1 MIVSDSFSKIKK
13 VLKEHHC
20 ERYAKDKK
28 LLNNCI
34 IAELYDAEITN
45 LTDKKPGIIKG
56 GIGELKI
63 TKDKNYFTPAP
74 AAFTAKLSEEQLIQ
88 YFSTIQ
94 DINRWGPQEKPKHIP
109 TPEEAY
115 QFMKEV
121 QENMPKPPTV
131 TQMAKNFA
139 KATGKWAESGFK
151 VVTKK
156 RFKERL
162 ETCRGCSFWDEKAR
176 LGMGKCNHE
185 DCGCSKGKLWLKT
198 EKCPIKKWK

>member
-1 MIVSDSFSKIKK
+1 MIISDSFSKIKK
-13 VLKEHHC
+13 VLKAHHC
-20 ERYAKDKK
+20 KRYAKDKK

-34 IAELYDAEITN
+34 IAELHDAEITN

-63 TKDKNYFTPAP
+63 TKDKNYFTPSP
-74 AAFTAKLSEEQLIQ
+74 TAFTAKLSEEQLIN
-88 YFSTIQ
+88 YFATIQ
-94 DINRWGPQEKPKHIP
+94 EINRWPKRERPKRIP

-115 QFMKEV
+115 QLIKEV
-121 QENMPKPPTV
+121 EKRKPKPPTV
-131 TQMAKNFA
+131 TQMTKNFA
-139 KATGKWAESGFK
+139 KATVKWAESGFG

-162 ETCRGCSFWDEKAR
+162 EICRGCSFWDEKAR

-185 DCGCSKGKLWLKT
+185 DCGCSKGKLWLKS
-198 EKCPIKKWK
+198 EKCPIEKWK